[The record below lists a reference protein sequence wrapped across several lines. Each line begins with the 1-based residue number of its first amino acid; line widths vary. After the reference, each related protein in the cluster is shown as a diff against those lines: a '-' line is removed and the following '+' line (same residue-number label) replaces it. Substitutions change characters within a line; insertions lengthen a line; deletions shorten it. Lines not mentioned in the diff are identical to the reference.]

1 MKQKIKNISVA
12 FIKILI
18 AITLIYWLIS
28 SGKIDFSVTRFL
40 LNPWLAFFALGL
52 TFLNLFCA
60 SERWRLLLKSQ
71 NILNT
76 RLKTFQLS
84 SIGLL
89 FNFVM
94 PGGVGGDVIKVFYA
108 IKDSSDKK
116 IEALNTVL
124 LDRVIGLYTMI
135 LFGFA
140 SMLLDLKILQTSLKL
155 HSIFLFLLA
164 LTFISSLGLF
174 LLFNQNQK
182 VKETLLKYLKF
193 LPHHQKFQKLYLN
206 LNLYGKNLKVI
217 AQCICLSFFAQLAA
231 ILLMVG
237 IGTQLGYQI
246 PLTTYF
252 IAIPLGF
259 IITAI
264 PISPG
269 GVGVGQAAF
278 LYLFNLF
285 TQQETPIGPTLVTSL
300 QILQFVFG
308 LYGAYIFVRMKK
320 QKTFEQLQGA

>member
-1 MKQKIKNISVA
+1 MKQKIKNVSIA
-12 FIKILI
+12 LIKILI
-18 AITLIYWLIS
+18 AVALIFWLVS

-71 NILNT
+71 NIINT

-108 IKDSSDKK
+108 IKDAADKK

-140 SMLLDLKILQTSLKL
+140 AIVLDFNEIQDSIKL
-155 HSIFLFLLA
+155 RSIFYFLLA

-174 LLFNQNQK
+174 LLFYQNSRMK
-182 VKETLLKYLKF
+182 DFILKYLKY
-193 LPHHQKFQKLYLN
+193 LPHHQRFQKLYLN
-206 LNLYGKNLKVI
+206 LNLYGKNIKVLI
-217 AQCICLSFFAQLAA
+217 QCLVLSLLAQLSA

-237 IGTQLGYQI
+237 IGIQLGYQI

-252 IAIPLGF
+252 TAIPLGF

-300 QILQFVFG
+300 QILQFVYG
-308 LYGAYIFVRMKK
+308 LYGAYIFIRFKK
-320 QKTFEQLQGA
+320 QKTFEQFQGA